1 MNIKP
6 VHSILNNLHSISC
19 KLTQISGNDDLAFD
33 LQEKLMGLLILN
45 KMFIFDDIGTIV
57 KFEIEK

>member
-6 VHSILNNLHSISC
+6 VDSILNNLYSISLF
-19 KLTQISGNDDLAFD
+19 LTQDDLEFD

-45 KMFIFDDIGTIV
+45 EMFIFDNIETIAE
-57 KFEIEK
+57 FEIENE